1 MLKPISTRLLR
12 PIMRGQYLGQALC
25 CLVCD
30 AKVRVEAGQA
40 VGWYRDYAPN
50 LAAPDAA
57 EFICSNCAMLEDL
70 DPDWPDNQVAL
81 AWVPVR
87 RKMPIQIRESLAEL
101 FTERSTGKAAGETP
115 PGMLWVSLPVG
126 CGFDLYNHVRPS
138 QALIDVMATMIY
150 SAQPGVNPSNH
161 YYLDISWRDDHALI
175 QVKYQQILGHRYV
188 AIVPRQFVN
197 DFFQAAKPL

>member
-1 MLKPISTRLLR
+1 
-12 PIMRGQYLGQALC
+12 MRGQYLGQALC

-57 EFICSNCAMLEDL
+57 EFICPSCAMLEDL
-70 DPDWPDNQVAL
+70 DPDWPDNQSAL

-138 QALIDVMATMIY
+138 QALIDMISLEVKAMEKARDEIMGEAQAKATAIDAAMQNLL
-150 SAQPGVNPSNH
+150 A
-161 YYLDISWRDDHALI
+161 ISYEGTAHDHANES
-175 QVKYQQILGHRYV
+175 Q
-188 AIVPRQFVN
+188 
-197 DFFQAAKPL
+197 